1 MLRKILKMFHK
12 LLKMF
17 PKRLMMFRKTLKV
30 MEICFQIIWN
40 KVLKN
45 YKKMVSAD
53 IKTDVKQ

>member
-1 MLRKILKMFHK
+1 
-12 LLKMF
+12 
-17 PKRLMMFRKTLKV
+17 MFRETLKV

-45 YKKMVSAD
+45 CKKMVSAD

>member
-1 MLRKILKMFHK
+1 MFHK
-12 LLKMF
+12 LLKIF
-17 PKRLMMFRKTLKV
+17 PKRLMMFRETLKV